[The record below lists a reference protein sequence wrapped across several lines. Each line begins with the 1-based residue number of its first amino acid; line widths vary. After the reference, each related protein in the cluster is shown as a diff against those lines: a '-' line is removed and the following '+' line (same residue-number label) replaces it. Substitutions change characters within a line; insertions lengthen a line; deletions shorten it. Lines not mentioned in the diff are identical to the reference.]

1 MVQQAFTLQPFGALP
16 AGQQAC
22 RLEGWLERSGGSLT
36 LEFQLQS
43 DSPQTEDAILWPRAA
58 SAPQRLDG
66 LWQHTCLE
74 WFVAQPQQ
82 DTYWEFNLSPSGDW
96 NVYQLD
102 GYRQGLRPDPTWS
115 ALPLRRRDPEPAAAA
130 TESEPTGTLEL
141 HLTTTLPP
149 ELAAAAEL
157 EAAVTAVLQEGDGSC
172 SYWALRHPGEQ
183 ADFHRR
189 DGFALRL

>member
-1 MVQQAFTLQPFGALP
+1 MSGEQAFALVPFGVAEPEAGVRLSGRIGRDGERLWVSYGLADPLQRLAIPPLSSAPRRRDELWQATCMELFLALP
-16 AGQQAC
+16 DQEAY
-22 RLEGWLERSGGSLT
+22 R
-36 LEFQLQS
+36 
-43 DSPQTEDAILWPRAA
+43 
-58 SAPQRLDG
+58 
-66 LWQHTCLE
+66 
-74 WFVAQPQQ
+74 
-82 DTYWEFNLSPSGDW
+82 EFNLSPSGDW

-102 GYRQGLRPDPTWS
+102 GYRQGLRPDPGWS

-157 EAAVTAVLQEGDGSC
+157 EAAVTAVLQEGNGSC